1 MKPVKTKE
9 GYFKLAASYKK
20 ESGGWA
26 WLIHRISGIALT
38 AYLYLHIYT
47 LSTLTEGKEAF
58 DAKMALFQKPIFK
71 FLEWLL
77 FAFVLAHTLNGI
89 RIVLVDFGKGA
100 FYHKKAFAYLMIIGI
115 IVFLAMGY
123 FIFSHEIHQAF
134 VGKISPLD

>member
-9 GYFKLAASYKK
+9 GYFKLVASYKK

-26 WLIHRISGIALT
+26 WIIHRISGIALT
-38 AYLYLHIYT
+38 AYIYLHIYA
-47 LSTLTEGKEAF
+47 LSTLTKGKEAF
-58 DAKMALFQKPIFK
+58 DAEMALFQKPIFK

-115 IVFLAMGY
+115 IVFLVMGY

-134 VGKISPLD
+134 AGKISPLG

>member
-1 MKPVKTKE
+1 
-9 GYFKLAASYKK
+9 
-20 ESGGWA
+20 
-26 WLIHRISGIALT
+26 
-38 AYLYLHIYT
+38 
-47 LSTLTEGKEAF
+47 
-58 DAKMALFQKPIFK
+58 MALFQKPIFK

-115 IVFLAMGY
+115 IVFLVMGY

-134 VGKISPLD
+134 AGKISPLG

>member
-9 GYFKLAASYKK
+9 GYFKLVASYKK

-26 WLIHRISGIALT
+26 WIIHRISGIALT
-38 AYLYLHIYT
+38 SYIYLHIYA
-47 LSTLTEGKEAF
+47 LSTLTKGKGAF
-58 DAKMALFQKPIFK
+58 DAEMALFQKPIFK

-134 VGKISPLD
+134 AGKISPIG